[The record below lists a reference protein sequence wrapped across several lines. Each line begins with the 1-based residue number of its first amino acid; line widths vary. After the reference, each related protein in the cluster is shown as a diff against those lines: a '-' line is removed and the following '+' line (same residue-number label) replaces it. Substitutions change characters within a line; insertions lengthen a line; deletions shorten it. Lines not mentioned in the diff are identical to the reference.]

1 MQGYLT
7 PNRLDLTIRQN
18 RNYFHSQCGLCQ
30 QLKKDYGTLAR
41 FLVNRDALILQ
52 LLTEAQL
59 QQEPPHQKIRCGV
72 QPFLHSAK
80 ANPKAAQFAAAV
92 TVMMFWGKLMDSI
105 ADANGVSGFFTRPLA
120 KFLLWKN
127 RHKIKKAET
136 ILQKL
141 GFDVQLIY
149 DLFEQQQKLEQV
161 AESLDEVASPTG
173 QGLAALFAH
182 TAILA
187 NRPENIDILKHLGE
201 EVGAMLYILD
211 ARDDLFADIRRKRF
225 NPLKLYACVKDVTS
239 ISLAESKATA
249 FLRQKFQVA
258 NEVFSGF
265 ETRSHQELLGNIFS
279 LGLQK
284 HLERSKKQAA
294 PNQAMALSGDC
305 DPGGCDPSCCDPSC
319 CEPSGSEPSGSEP
332 SGSEP
337 SGSEPSGSGSS
348 ANDYSN
354 DESGSS
360 ANDYS
365 NSCFESCSDCLV
377 DGCNCDISSSNANCS
392 NCDISSS
399 SKKTAKI
406 IAITILMWLIVI
418 LFIFS

>member
-1 MQGYLT
+1 MQGYLS

-161 AESLDEVASPTG
+161 AESLDEVASPTA

-305 DPGGCDPSCCDPSC
+305 VPCDPACCDPGSC
-319 CEPSGSEPSGSEP
+319 SSDSNCFCDDSGSSANDCSNND
-332 SGSEP
+332 
-337 SGSEPSGSGSS
+337 SGSS

-354 DESGSS
+354 DENDSS
-360 ANDYS
+360 ADDYFKRSFECCEPS
-365 NSCFESCSDCLV
+365 NWLDC
-377 DGCNCDISSSNANCS
+377 CD
-392 NCDISSS
+392 CDISSS
-399 SKKTAKI
+399 SKKTKE
-406 IAITILMWLIVI
+406 LIVAI
-418 LFIFS
+418 FILISLIMVLFIFS

>member
-1 MQGYLT
+1 MQGYLS

-41 FLVNRDALILQ
+41 FNRDALILQ

-59 QQEPPHQKIRCGV
+59 QQEPPHQKIRCAV

-92 TVMMFWGKLMDSI
+92 TVMMFWGKLMDTI
-105 ADANGVSGFFTRPLA
+105 ADANGVSGFFIRPVA

-141 GFDVQLIY
+141 GFDVQVIY

-161 AESLDEVASPTG
+161 AESLDDVASPTA

-225 NPLKLYACVKDVTS
+225 NPLTLTS

-284 HLERSKKQAA
+284 HLERSKA

-305 DPGGCDPSCCDPSC
+305 DPGGCDAGGSDPSDC
-319 CEPSGSEPSGSEP
+319 GQGSCNLG
-332 SGSEP
+332 
-337 SGSEPSGSGSS
+337 
-348 ANDYSN
+348 
-354 DESGSS
+354 
-360 ANDYS
+360 S
-365 NSCFESCSDCLV
+365 NSCSNSSFECCNPNFWL
-377 DGCNCDISSSNANCS
+377 GCCDYDISSST
-392 NCDISSS
+392 
-399 SKKTAKI
+399 KKTAKI
-406 IAITILMWLIVI
+406 IAITILTWLILV

>member
-1 MQGYLT
+1 M
-7 PNRLDLTIRQN
+7 
-18 RNYFHSQCGLCQ
+18 
-30 QLKKDYGTLAR
+30 KKDYGTLAR

-59 QQEPPHQKIRCGV
+59 QQEPPHQKIRCAV

-92 TVMMFWGKLMDSI
+92 TVMMFWGKLKDTI
-105 ADANGVSGFFTRPLA
+105 ADANGVSGFFIRPVA

-161 AESLDEVASPTG
+161 AESLDEVASPTA

-211 ARDDLFADIRRKRF
+211 ARDDLLADIKRKRF
-225 NPLKLYACVKDVTS
+225 NPLKLTS
-239 ISLAESKATA
+239 ISLAETKATA

-265 ETRSHQELLGNIFS
+265 ETRYHQELLGNIFS

-284 HLERSKKQAA
+284 HLERSKAQ
-294 PNQAMALSGDC
+294 NQAMALSGDC
-305 DPGGCDPSCCDPSC
+305 DPGCCDPSFC
-319 CEPSGSEPSGSEP
+319 DS
-332 SGSEP
+332 
-337 SGSEPSGSGSS
+337 
-348 ANDYSN
+348 DSN
-354 DESGSS
+354 CFCDESGSS

-365 NSCFESCSDCLV
+365 NDKSGSSANDYSNDKNGSSTNDYSNSSFECCEHSHWL
-377 DGCNCDISSSNANCS
+377 NCCDYDISSST
-392 NCDISSS
+392 
-399 SKKTAKI
+399 KKTAKI
-406 IAITILMWLIVI
+406 IAITILTWLILV